1 MRADWQVH
9 ERLNERLSPRLN
21 VIRRDGMGEVKGSR
35 IWGDPE
41 HHARKDPSRGVTQP
55 EVGHEGDQSRLCV

>member
-1 MRADWQVH
+1 MGADRQVH

-21 VIRRDGMGEVKGSR
+21 VIRRDGVGEVEGSR

-41 HHARKDPSRGVTQP
+41 HHARKDPSRGVAQP
-55 EVGHEGDQSRLCV
+55 EVGHEGDQSRLRV